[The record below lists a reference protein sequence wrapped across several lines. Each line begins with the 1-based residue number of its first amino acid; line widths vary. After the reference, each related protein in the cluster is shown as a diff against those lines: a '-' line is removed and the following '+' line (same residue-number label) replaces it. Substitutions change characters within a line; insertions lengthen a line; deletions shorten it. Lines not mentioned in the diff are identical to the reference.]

1 VLARHA
7 PDVKLGGLA
16 AGFHAGAR
24 LPDTVDEQAAIA
36 AARERSIGLYGMSG
50 YRSSGA
56 TRPPALVLGFG
67 NLSESSIERGI
78 ERVGDLL
85 RGR

>member
-1 VLARHA
+1 VAC
-7 PDVKLGGLA
+7 
-16 AGFHAGAR
+16 
-24 LPDTVDEQAAIA
+24 LPDTVDELAAVA

-56 TRPPALVLGFG
+56 TRQPALVLGFG

>member
-1 VLARHA
+1 LSEIGREPAQL
-7 PDVKLGGLA
+7 DVRRVPGE
-16 AGFHAGAR
+16 
-24 LPDTVDEQAAIA
+24 DVD
-36 AARERSIGLYGMSG
+36 RERSIGLYGMSG

-56 TRPPALVLGFG
+56 TCSPALVLGFG
-67 NLSESSIERGI
+67 NLSKSSIERGI